1 MIFDAWRYLRLDAQ
15 KVLSLT
21 PRELTIMM
29 RAEVERRYDEYEKF
43 AHFAIMREKAHRE
56 KRPKASDLFKRPP
69 DEEVAKN
76 KTEDLLSKKE
86 KTMEWLSQFEQFKYL
101 RKEAADGKS

>member
-1 MIFDAWRYLRLDAQ
+1 MDAH
-15 KVLSLT
+15 KVLSFT
-21 PRELTIMM
+21 PREFAIMM
-29 RAEVERRYDEYEKF
+29 RAELERKFDRYEEYS
-43 AHFAIMREKAHRE
+43 HFALMREKAHRE

-69 DEEVAKN
+69 DEELAKN
-76 KTEDLLSKKE
+76 KAEDLLLRKE

>member
-1 MIFDAWRYLRLDAQ
+1 MRLDAQ

-43 AHFAIMREKAHRE
+43 AHFAIMREQAHRE
-56 KRPKASDLFKRPP
+56 KRPKASDLFKRPI
-69 DEEVAKN
+69 DDEVAKS
-76 KTEDLLSKKE
+76 KTETMRE
-86 KTMEWLSQFEQFKYL
+86 QMEWAKDYLAQFEQFRGINE
-101 RKEAADGKS
+101 RKEGANG